1 MTHKLMTMAAAGI
14 LSAGAASCGGGAAVP
29 SETAPADT
37 LLMLVGS
44 YADPSTEGISLYEFN
59 QADGSSQRLGGM
71 SGISNPS
78 FLTIS
83 PDRSRIYSV
92 GEDEGVTSTVNTI
105 AFDRDSLAM
114 TLVASDTTGGGAP
127 CHVTLSPTGS
137 HVLTA
142 NYMGGSLTVYRLGPD
157 GKPLPGPQIVRF
169 SGTGADPERQD
180 RPHAHFAS
188 FTPDGKRL
196 FVTDLGTDR
205 VHIFPVTGGDSL
217 IDASAMTDLIL
228 EPGAG
233 PRHIDYHPSLPVAYL
248 IDEIDGQINV
258 IDLDSTAV
266 VQRVAAD
273 TVGAKG
279 SGDIHITPDG
289 RYLYA
294 SNRLKADG
302 LAIFK
307 VDPDNGQLQRV
318 GYQLT
323 GKHPRNFA
331 ITPNGRYVLVAS
343 RDTDAIEVY
352 RLNDANGMLTRL
364 KDLTISTPKPVC
376 IKFIER

>member
-1 MTHKLMTMAAAGI
+1 MTIAAAGI
-14 LSAGAASCGGGAAVP
+14 IAAGAASCGRSAA
-29 SETAPADT
+29 SHQEATAADT

-44 YADPSTEGISLYEFN
+44 YADKSTEGISLYAFN
-59 QADGSSQRLGGM
+59 QADGSARRIGGL

-78 FLTIS
+78 FITLS
-83 PDRSRIYSV
+83 PDGKHIYSV
-92 GEDEGVTSTVNTI
+92 GEDPGATSTVNTV
-105 AFDRDSLAM
+105 AFDRDSLTM
-114 TLVASDTTGGGAP
+114 NLVASDTTGGGAP
-127 CHVTLSPTGS
+127 CHVTLSPSGS

-142 NYMGGSLTVYRLGPD
+142 NYLGGSLTIYRLDDD
-157 GKPLPGPQIVRF
+157 GTPLPGPQVIRF

-180 RPHAHFAS
+180 QPHAHFAS

-196 FVTDLGTDR
+196 LVTDLGTDR
-205 VHIFPVTGGDSL
+205 IHIFPVIGGDSL
-217 IDASAMTDLIL
+217 IDAAAMTDLML
-228 EPGAG
+228 APGAG

-258 IDLDSTAV
+258 IDLDSTTV
-266 VQRVAAD
+266 TQRVSAD

-307 VDPDNGQLQRV
+307 VDPYNGRLQRI

-331 ITPNGRYVLVAS
+331 ITPNGRYILVAS
-343 RDTDAIEVY
+343 RDENAIEVY
-352 RLNDANGMLTRL
+352 RLNDANGMLTRI

-376 IKFIER
+376 IKFTER

>member
-14 LSAGAASCGGGAAVP
+14 ISAGAASCGGGA
-29 SETAPADT
+29 SAPADAT
-37 LLMLVGS
+37 PADSLLMLVGS

-59 QADGSSQRLGGM
+59 QADGSSRRIGGL

-83 PDRSRIYSV
+83 PDGSRIYSV
-92 GEDEGVTSTVNTI
+92 GEDEGNTSTVNTI

-127 CHVTLSPTGS
+127 CHVTLSPDGS

-142 NYMGGSLTVYRLGPD
+142 NYMGGSLTVYRLGDD
-157 GKPLPGPQIVRF
+157 GKPLPGPQLIRF
-169 SGTGADPERQD
+169 TGTGADPERQNQ
-180 RPHAHFAS
+180 PHAHFAT

-196 FVTDLGTDR
+196 LVTDLGTDR
-205 VHIFPVTGGDSL
+205 IHIFPVTGGDSL
-217 IDASAMTDLIL
+217 IDTSAMTELL
-228 EPGAG
+228 LQPGAG

-266 VQRVAAD
+266 TQRVSAD

-279 SGDIHITPDG
+279 SADIHITPDG

-343 RDTDAIEVY
+343 RDNNAIEVY
-352 RLNDANGMLTRL
+352 RLNDANGMLTPL
-364 KDLTISTPKPVC
+364 KSLSISTPKPVC